1 MDIFELV
8 KSGER
13 KDVLQA
19 IADRPVLV
27 YQRDKS
33 GNRPVMM
40 AIYSGMPE
48 LAAELRSRMDEINI
62 WEAAALGEL
71 EMVEQFVTEDPKAK
85 DAFALDGFTPLGLS
99 SFFGQVIVVA
109 WLLTHEADPNRPA
122 RNKMTVYPIHSAAA
136 HRDKTASLTMV
147 KLLVEHG
154 AKVNVSQA
162 GGWTPLHQ
170 AADHGNEELARYL
183 LKKGA
188 DRTLTADDGR
198 TPADMARGKGFLEL
212 ADLLDIKVF

>member
-8 KSGER
+8 KTGES
-13 KDVLQA
+13 KDVLDA
-19 IADRPVLV
+19 IADRPALL
-27 YQRDKS
+27 YQRDIS
-33 GNRPVMM
+33 GQRPMM
-40 AIYSGMPE
+40 VALYYGKGE
-48 LAAELRSRMDEINI
+48 LAAELRSRMEEINI

-71 EMVEQFVTEDPKAK
+71 EMVEQFVSQNPKTK

-99 SFFGQVIVVA
+99 SFFGRVVIVA

-136 HRDKTASLTMV
+136 HRDKTASLSMV

-154 AKVNVSQA
+154 AKVNVAQA

-170 AADHGNEELARYL
+170 AADHGYEELARYL
-183 LKKGA
+183 LKNGA
-188 DRTLTADDGR
+188 DRTLIADDGR
-198 TPADMARGKGFLEL
+198 SAADMARGKGFLEL